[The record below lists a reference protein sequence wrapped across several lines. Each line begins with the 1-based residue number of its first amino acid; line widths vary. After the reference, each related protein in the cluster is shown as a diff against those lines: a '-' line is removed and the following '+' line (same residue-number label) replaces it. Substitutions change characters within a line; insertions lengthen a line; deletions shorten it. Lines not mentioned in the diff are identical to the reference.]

1 MNNQEKYFMMVAE
14 TLNMSLVAKRTF
26 ISHQCISSY
35 IRQLEERLNVRLFNR
50 SPSLSLTKEGEIL
63 FQGLQEIKKSEDN
76 LYSILA
82 DTNKNCKGHLRI
94 GFPRSR
100 VKLLVTKLIPPFKK
114 NYRNVDISVTS
125 DFSNVLE
132 VLTLNGTLDLYIGTG
147 KLRTKEL
154 NEELLLTEKLFY
166 VISDDLLKEH
176 FGREVN
182 EEELAEMERGIC
194 LSNFLDVPLI
204 ITPPPSRLR
213 ALIDTVAEQAGTKQK
228 IVFEINEPS
237 VFQELCRENLG
248 AAVISHMFL
257 AYETWTM
264 RNDTVK
270 RTVIMDG
277 KRRYISLISKNLYC
291 FPINSLESYH
301 GAITISYSNNKYI
314 PNYMKDF
321 ISMTKDIF
329 KCMET
334 ISYSADST
342 RMRL

>member
-14 TLNMSLVAKRTF
+14 TLNISLVAKRAY
-26 ISHQCISSY
+26 ISHQCVSSY

-50 SPSLSLTKEGEIL
+50 SPSLSLTREGEIL
-63 FQGLQEIKKSEDN
+63 FHGLQEIKRSEDN
-76 LYSILA
+76 LYSILT
-82 DTNKNCKGHLRI
+82 DTNRNCKGHLKI

-114 NYRNVDISVTS
+114 NYRNVDISITS

-132 VLTLNGTLDLYIGTG
+132 ALTQNGSLDLYIGTG
-147 KLRTKEL
+147 KLKAKEL

-166 VISDDLLKEH
+166 VISDSLLKEH
-176 FGREVN
+176 FGRNVSK
-182 EEELAEMERGIC
+182 EELSEMEHGIC

-213 ALIDTVAEQAGTKQK
+213 SLVDKVAEQAGTKQK

-257 AYETWTM
+257 AHETLATG
-264 RNDTVK
+264 NDAIK

-277 KRRYISLISKNLYC
+277 KRCDISLISKNLYC
-291 FPINSLESYH
+291 FPINNLESYH
-301 GAITISYSNNKYI
+301 GAITISYSNSKYI
-314 PNYMKDF
+314 PTYMKDF

-329 KCMET
+329 KNMEAM
-334 ISYSADST
+334 SDSIKT
-342 RMRL
+342 EL

>member
-1 MNNQEKYFMMVAE
+1 M
-14 TLNMSLVAKRTF
+14 
-26 ISHQCISSY
+26 
-35 IRQLEERLNVRLFNR
+35 
-50 SPSLSLTKEGEIL
+50 
-63 FQGLQEIKKSEDN
+63 
-76 LYSILA
+76 
-82 DTNKNCKGHLRI
+82 
-94 GFPRSR
+94 
-100 VKLLVTKLIPPFKK
+100 
-114 NYRNVDISVTS
+114 
-125 DFSNVLE
+125 
-132 VLTLNGTLDLYIGTG
+132 
-147 KLRTKEL
+147 
-154 NEELLLTEKLFY
+154 
-166 VISDDLLKEH
+166 KEH

-213 ALIDTVAEQAGTKQK
+213 ALIDNVAEQAGTKQK

>member
-14 TLNMSLVAKRTF
+14 TLNISLVAKRTF
-26 ISHQCISSY
+26 ISHQCVSAY

-50 SPSLSLTKEGEIL
+50 SPSLSLTREGEIL
-63 FQGLQEIKKSEDN
+63 FHGLQDIKKSEDN
-76 LYSILA
+76 LYSILT
-82 DTNKNCKGHLRI
+82 DTNRNCKGHLRI
-94 GFPRSR
+94 GLPRSR

-114 NYRNVDISVTS
+114 NYKNVDISITS
-125 DFSNVLE
+125 DFSNILE
-132 VLTLNGTLDLYIGTG
+132 ILTQNGSLDLYIGTG
-147 KLRTKEL
+147 KLKAKEL

-176 FGREVN
+176 FGRKPCKDD
-182 EEELAEMERGIC
+182 LTAMEHGIC
-194 LSNFLDVPLI
+194 LSKFFDVPLI

-213 ALIDTVAEQAGTKQK
+213 ALVDNVMEQAGVKSK
-228 IVFEINEPS
+228 VVFEINEPS

-248 AAVISHMFL
+248 AAVVSHMFL
-257 AYETWTM
+257 AHETLCTG
-264 RNDTVK
+264 NDAIK

-277 KRRYISLISKNLYC
+277 KCCDISLISKNLYC
-291 FPINSLESYH
+291 FPINNLESYH

-329 KCMET
+329 KSMEPRP
-334 ISYSADST
+334 DST
-342 RMRL
+342 